1 MTYLNGISI
10 DSSILRMAAAP
21 LVTTLRRTVSAPSLL
36 GAKIGCLAEA
46 RKELQQ
52 VPPFIASSKV
62 LRQTVLIRT
71 NIFIS
76 SSVNCRVYSLSNIRN
91 SLKITFRGAQ
101 KFKKHADRAK
111 TQFTRV
117 FVLFLSTELF
127 DAYPASST
135 P

>member
-1 MTYLNGISI
+1 
-10 DSSILRMAAAP
+10 MAAAP

-52 VPPFIASSKV
+52 VPPFTASSKV
-62 LRQTVLIRT
+62 LRPMALIRI

-76 SSVNCRVYSLSNIRN
+76 SSANCQGCSSVNTRN
-91 SLKITFRGAQ
+91 SLKITFRGVQ
-101 KFKKHADRAK
+101 KCKMNVDRAK

-117 FVLFLSTELF
+117 FALFLSTRLF
-127 DAYPASST
+127 DAYLHARPGAARILGY
-135 P
+135 PD